1 MKTSWMPDIGEVI
14 GKAVC
19 VFVLQVVLSSKNMN
33 KSCVVNKNINLAL
46 YSLRVCIYV
55 DNTKYMLG
63 FMLLMF
69 LLVMM
74 YISKDIITVLQ
85 YKRSDRINS
94 FLLSRILRHFM

>member
-19 VFVLQVVLSSKNMN
+19 VFVLQVALSSKYEQV
-33 KSCVVNKNINLAL
+33 SCVVNKNINLAL

-74 YISKDIITVLQ
+74 YISMDIITVVQ
-85 YKRSDRINS
+85 YKRSDR
-94 FLLSRILRHFM
+94 